1 LSPDLSGMTENKL
14 VLLAMLTT
22 VVLGVSIVMLIHN
35 AQVVRADA
43 PKGCTGNPHDDGQTG
58 DPHNEGDSGNPH
70 RGHHNDCP
78 GDK

>member
-14 VLLAMLTT
+14 VLLVMLTT
-22 VVLGVSIVMLIHN
+22 VVLGVSMVMLIQN

-43 PKGCTGNPHDDGQTG
+43 PKGCTGDPHDDGQTG
-58 DPHNEGDSGNPH
+58 DPHNEGDSGNSH
-70 RGHHNDCP
+70 RGHHNSCP